1 MRGFLRPFSGL
12 SSLVSPSCDPSRF
25 RGQVWDRLPRSGL
38 PQFSHHKRVFFRLR
52 SAGSACFHRVHRVY
66 YLFRTLLLAPN
77 TCIRCTCLGQEI
89 GAECTCLGQ
98 LGEGTV
104 YLFGAARFPKST
116 AKGGKLRAECTCL
129 GQAKRTAT
137 VEVISFHFHGRSL
150 SAREQ
155 AELPGRDGRLGGSKL

>member
-1 MRGFLRPFSGL
+1 MAGPIFLGF
-12 SSLVSPSCDPSRF
+12 
-25 RGQVWDRLPRSGL
+25 
-38 PQFSHHKRVFFRLR
+38 HHKRVFFRLR
-52 SAGSACFHRVHRVY
+52 SAGRAYFHRVHRHY
-66 YLFRTLLLAPN
+66 YMLLLFYLLLN

-89 GAECTCLGQ
+89 GVECTCLGQ

-116 AKGGKLRAECTCL
+116 AKGGKLRAECAFL

-155 AELPGRDGRLGGSKL
+155 AELPVRDGRLRGSKL